1 MDGFFA
7 ADGRD
12 YLRKDAI
19 IQLYKELNTLD
30 EWLVRRRGSA
40 TLDLVYGI
48 KLFVGLVT
56 ESVFMKLEP
65 GETVPEEARALLHAH
80 LTNKD
85 FSNKHLMKQP
95 CNATGVDYNL
105 LLEHY
110 NTVLGEFE

>member
-1 MDGFFA
+1 MDKFLA

-12 YLRKDAI
+12 YLRKEAI
-19 IQLYKELNTLD
+19 IQLYNELNTLD
-30 EWLVRRRGSA
+30 EWLMRRKGGA

-48 KLFVGLVT
+48 KMFLGQVT
-56 ESVFMKLEP
+56 ESVFMKLGP

-80 LTNKD
+80 LTKKD
-85 FSNKHLMKQP
+85 FSKKHLMKQP